1 VEGAPKNRLNYALA
15 SLKAGGRGQITKL
28 EHKLFDEVDC
38 LARSQR
44 ITKTAQQTSAFLLDH
59 FNGDNER
66 LTLLMAKF
74 VADAV
79 FDQNPDDLLYWAC
92 VYSRCIGAA
101 QDEKARRELVSLLEH
116 TKQQGH

>member
-1 VEGAPKNRLNYALA
+1 
-15 SLKAGGRGQITKL
+15 
-28 EHKLFDEVDC
+28 LFNEVDC

-44 ITKTAQQTSAFLLDH
+44 ITKTAQQTSVFLLDH

-101 QDEKARRELVSLLEH
+101 HDEKARRELLSLLEH
-116 TKQQGH
+116 TKNQGN